1 MEYAAQV
8 FILLQNVRLV
18 LIMIKLVFIIN
29 LKFITLILLLDIEL
43 NKDSIICLGEMA

>member
-1 MEYAAQV
+1 MEYADQV

-29 LKFITLILLLDIEL
+29 LKFITLILLLDIEQ
-43 NKDSIICLGEMA
+43 KKYSIIYLGEMA